1 MFKRTLGRS
10 GIEVSGIGLGCW
22 AIGGPFWK
30 SGQPV
35 GWSAVDDGESVKA
48 IHRAIELGVNFFD
61 TADVYG
67 CGHSEKILGKAL
79 AGKRDRV
86 IIATKFGQ
94 VFNEETKQ
102 VLEYNTTPEYIRQAC
117 EASLRRLGTDV
128 IDLYQCHVKEV
139 DLAHVPIVLE
149 VLESLVTQGKIRWYG
164 WSTDDADSARAFA
177 AGKHCTA
184 IQQRFNIFEGDA
196 ETLRVCEENNLA
208 SIIRGPLGMGLLTG
222 KFNTDVTF
230 PKDDVR
236 VRRPEFQGRHKED
249 LRTLDRIR
257 NVLTRDGRTLAQAAL
272 GWLWARSDRMIPIP
286 GYKTV
291 AQVEENAGAMRF
303 DALTAEQMRAIETI
317 RKG

>member
-30 SGQPV
+30 NGQPV
-35 GWSAVDDGESVKA
+35 GWSVVDDGESVKA

-79 AGKRDRV
+79 AGKRDQV

-94 VFNEETKQ
+94 VFNEESKQ
-102 VLEYNTTPEYIRQAC
+102 VLGYNTTPEHIRQAC

-139 DLAHVPIVLE
+139 DLAHVPIVLDA
-149 VLESLVTQGKIRWYG
+149 LESLVTQGKIRWYG

-177 AGKHCTA
+177 AGKHCAA
-184 IQQRFNIFEGDA
+184 IQQRFNIFDGDV

-222 KFNTDVTF
+222 KFNADVTF

-249 LRTLDRIR
+249 LRVLDRIR

-272 GWLWARSDRMIPIP
+272 GWLWARSDVMIPIP

-291 AQVEENAGAMRF
+291 AQVEENAGALRF
-303 DALTAEQMRAIETI
+303 DVLTAEQMRAIETL